1 MVLGWRRAL
10 CTSNSKDQKQD
21 STIIR
26 DASDP
31 VPSPRLR
38 SRFGGF
44 FSNSSTP
51 RLETQ
56 PVSGLSLRCR
66 TTVMPPEGVHA
77 VAVPTNSS
85 APQSV
90 KLHCKTG
97 DSPSFF
103 NRSTPSSPRSP
114 STFSLLKS
122 SLGLAKSRCRICLQG
137 VKTGGGTAIFSA
149 ECGHSFHFLCISS
162 FLKKQGSL
170 ACPVCNSAWKEM
182 HLLNSKSFQNFYK
195 DDHERRESEAKEFSN
210 QKNSERRC
218 TLKVYN
224 DDEPLS
230 SRTSCARFN
239 PIPESDETEE
249 EDEEFPRFY
258 GSKNMKIW
266 NEMGRSVEIAFS
278 PEVAVISVGKTN
290 EFYAVR
296 LKIKAPATPVRSA
309 PIDLVTVL
317 NVSRSVAGEKLRL
330 MKRAMRLVVSSLS
343 AADRLSIVA
352 FSATSKRLLPLR
364 RMTTAGKKSA
374 RMIIDAVG
382 ALECASSSPMDSL
395 KKAAKLMEDRLER
408 NPSASILLF
417 TDGHR
422 NDPVASSSRVSLM
435 KIPIHSFN
443 LSACVLAPPDSFAKY
458 INSTL
463 STTIQDLEVQL
474 VPTPGSPPYDIPA
487 VYSYTGSPAFIG
499 SGSSW
504 FRVGDFHSEEEK
516 ELLVEL
522 KVPSSAPRTHRFLS
536 VRCSYKDLSTLQR
549 IHDRETFL
557 PLPRPSVSGSS
568 TREIKR
574 LKCLFIATRAVTESR
589 RLVERND
596 IGGAQHMLASAR
608 ALVAH
613 SGEEFVRLLES
624 ELSELNRTQL
634 QRRKNSHEREAG
646 VEPITPTSAWRTAER
661 LAKVAIMKKSLNRVS
676 DLHGFEDAR
685 F

>member
-1 MVLGWRRAL
+1 MVLGWRRAF
-10 CTSNSKDQKQD
+10 CTSTSKDQKQD
-21 STIIR
+21 STIIG

-44 FSNSSTP
+44 FSNPSTP

-56 PVSGLSLRCR
+56 PVSGPSLRCR
-66 TTVMPPEGVHA
+66 TTVMPPEEGTHA

-97 DSPSFF
+97 NSPRFF

-122 SLGLAKSRCRICLQG
+122 SLRLAKSRCGLCLQG
-137 VKTGGGTAIFSA
+137 VKTGGGTPAIFTA
-149 ECGHSFHFLCISS
+149 ECGHSFHFPCISS
-162 FLKKQGSL
+162 YLKKQGSSL

-182 HLLNSKSFQNFYK
+182 HLLNSESFKKFYQE
-195 DDHERRESEAKEFSN
+195 DRVRRESEAKESSN
-210 QKNSERRC
+210 PKSSERRC

-249 EDEEFPRFY
+249 ESDEFTGFY

-266 NEMGRSVEIAFS
+266 NDMGRSCVEISFS
-278 PEVAVISVGKTN
+278 PEVAVVSVGKTS
-290 EFYAVR
+290 ETHALS
-296 LKIKAPATPVRSA
+296 LKIKAPAAPVRST
-309 PIDLVTVL
+309 PVDLVTVL
-317 NVSRSVAGEKLRL
+317 NVSRSVTGEKLHL
-330 MKRAMRLVVSSLS
+330 MKRAMRLVVSSLY

-352 FSATSKRLLPLR
+352 FSTTSKRLLPLR
-364 RMTTAGKKSA
+364 RMSTAGKKSA

-382 ALECASSSPMDSL
+382 SLDCAASSPTDSL
-395 KKAAKLMEDRLER
+395 KKAAKVIEDRREK
-408 NPSASILLF
+408 NPSVTILLF

-422 NDPVASSSRVSLM
+422 NDPVSSSSRLSHT

-443 LSACVLAPPDSFAKY
+443 LSACVQSPPDSFAKY
-458 INSTL
+458 INSIL
-463 STTIQDLEVQL
+463 SISIQELEIQL
-474 VPTPGSPPYDIPA
+474 VQTPGSPPYDIPA
-487 VYSYTGSPAFIG
+487 AYSYTGRPALIG
-499 SGSSW
+499 SGSIG

-516 ELLVEL
+516 EVLVEL
-522 KVPSSAPRTHRFLS
+522 KVPSLAPRTHRFLS
-536 VRCSYKDLSTLQR
+536 VRCSYKDPSTLQR
-549 IHDRETFL
+549 IHDKETFL
-557 PLPRPSVSGSS
+557 PLPRPRAS
-568 TREIKR
+568 TRETKR
-574 LKCLFIATRAVTESR
+574 LKCLFLATRAVAESR
-589 RLVERND
+589 RMVERKD
-596 IGGAQHMLASAR
+596 IVGAQHMIASAT

-624 ELSELNRTQL
+624 ELSELNQTQ

-646 VEPITPTSAWRTAER
+646 MEPITPTSAWRTAER